1 MKVFVALVVSF
12 QLADAAYFALTM
24 HVAAAVAFNEVPL
37 TEHDVPVTVKVTAPV
52 PVPPVVVSAIAV
64 PTVPV
69 SVVFDTDSVDCLES
83 PPCRGSLGNYC
94 LSRPLHRTRGPW
106 PRMK

>member
-12 QLADAAYFALTM
+12 QLADAAFFALTM

-37 TEHDVPVTVKVTAPV
+37 TVHDAPVTVKVTPPV
-52 PVPPVVVSAIAV
+52 PDPPDVLSSIAV
-64 PTVPV
+64 GTVPV

>member
-1 MKVFVALVVSF
+1 MKVFDALVVSF
-12 QLADAAYFALTM
+12 QPGDAAFFALTM
-24 HVAAAVAFNEVPL
+24 HVAASVASNEVPF
-37 TEHDVPVTVKVTAPV
+37 TEHAVPVTVKVTAPV

-64 PTVPV
+64 PTMPV

-94 LSRPLHRTRGPW
+94 LSRPLHRTRGP
-106 PRMK
+106 